1 MMYLV
6 CISVKVEN
14 FFSVSSQVYETHIL
28 PESVI
33 HGNDAILK
41 CSIPSF
47 VVDFVSIA
55 GWIDSEGNQ
64 LGGRNL
70 ASSLT
75 GNY

>member
-1 MMYLV
+1 M
-6 CISVKVEN
+6 
-14 FFSVSSQVYETHIL
+14 

-47 VVDFVSIA
+47 VADFVSIS

-64 LGGRNL
+64 LGQWSQKAVMPGNCVFT
-70 ASSLT
+70 SSIVK
-75 GNY
+75 YI

>member
-1 MMYLV
+1 M
-6 CISVKVEN
+6 
-14 FFSVSSQVYETHIL
+14 

-47 VVDFVSIA
+47 VADFVSIS

-64 LGGRNL
+64 LGQWSQNVMP
-70 ASSLT
+70 
-75 GNY
+75 GNCVFTTSIVKYI